1 MCFSSEMLFKLRK
14 IWGKKK
20 KQLPKEFAE
29 LHENLP
35 KAVEWGWGG

>member
-1 MCFSSEMLFKLRK
+1 MFQFKNVVQAKKNL
-14 IWGKKK
+14 GKK